1 LSERWK
7 KRIDHGK
14 EANMKSVVLAVAVGL
29 CLALPVAAQ
38 DAKPDTPASAPAAAA
53 ASAHVLVRP
62 VDIKWGAAPPV
73 LRKGAELAVMS
84 GDPGSTGPYT
94 VRLKLPA
101 GYKIAP
107 HWHPTDENVTVVS
120 GSFALGMGDTF
131 DMKTMK
137 TLPMGG
143 YALLPAEMHHYAW
156 TKTGATVQVH
166 GMGPFVI
173 NYVNP
178 ADDPSKA
185 PATTK

>member
-1 LSERWK
+1 MMWGLRWKISLTLLMRPWGSVIIPGLSERWK
-7 KRIDHGK
+7 RRIDLGK

-38 DAKPDTPASAPAAAA
+38 DAKPDAPAPAPAAAA
-53 ASAHVLVRP
+53 ASAHVMVRP

-107 HWHPTDENVTVVS
+107 HWHTTDENVTVVS
-120 GSFALGMGDTF
+120 GSEPRFRCM
-131 DMKTMK
+131 
-137 TLPMGG
+137 
-143 YALLPAEMHHYAW
+143 EW
-156 TKTGATVQVH
+156 
-166 GMGPFVI
+166 
-173 NYVNP
+173 
-178 ADDPSKA
+178 DPS
-185 PATTK
+185 